1 MAQAGSFNLINVN
14 IVRIRHEK
22 KKNKNKNAFCICVSA
37 PKQPFAIPIL
47 NNSFCLG
54 YNIETKRTK
63 QHSCK
68 PVTSSYREFIQSISK
83 HKNKKQNKLSN
94 NLNTEN
100 FNSNKCFFLFLF
112 HYSKPAL
119 INCARARSSTTCLE
133 SFFHATNLDMDIG
146 KYDGTNAGK
155 IEH

>member
-1 MAQAGSFNLINVN
+1 MFEFNT
-14 IVRIRHEK
+14 RKAK
-22 KKNKNKNAFCICVSA
+22 KIIYKNAFCICVSA

-54 YNIETKRTK
+54 HNIETKRTK

-68 PVTSSYREFIQSISK
+68 PVISSYREFVQFIWK
-83 HKNKKQNKLSN
+83 NKLSN
-94 NLNTEN
+94 NLYTEN

-119 INCARARSSTTCLE
+119 INCARANSITTTLLLGI
-133 SFFHATNLDMDIG
+133 FFPCKLDMDIG

-155 IEH
+155 I